1 MTLLLLMASQK
12 SKNNSTGSIRS
23 SNRLK
28 RNKSDNT
35 KLNILPENEIRPGMK
50 FRKVKKISKS
60 IKRIES
66 EMSQIQIQM
75 EKIGN
80 DLATVLQLI
89 ETKKRFSKKNK

>member
-1 MTLLLLMASQK
+1 MASLK
-12 SKNNSTGSIRS
+12 SKNNSTGSITS

-28 RNKSDNT
+28 KKKSDDT
-35 KLNILPENEIRPGMK
+35 KLNTRPDNEIKPQMK

-66 EMSQIQIQM
+66 EMSHIQIQM
-75 EKIGN
+75 QKIGN

-89 ETKKRFSKKNK
+89 ETKKKI

>member
-1 MTLLLLMASQK
+1 MASQK
-12 SKNNSTGSIRS
+12 SKNNSTGSIKS

-28 RNKSDNT
+28 KKKSDDT
-35 KLNILPENEIRPGMK
+35 KLNTRPDNEIKPEMK

-66 EMSQIQIQM
+66 EMSHIQIQM
-75 EKIGN
+75 QKIGN

-89 ETKKRFSKKNK
+89 ETKKRI

>member
-1 MTLLLLMASQK
+1 MASQK
-12 SKNNSTGSIRS
+12 SKNNSTGSIKS

-28 RNKSDNT
+28 KKKSDDT
-35 KLNILPENEIRPGMK
+35 KLNARPDNEIKPEMK

-66 EMSQIQIQM
+66 EMSHIQIQM
-75 EKIGN
+75 QKIGN

-89 ETKKRFSKKNK
+89 ETKKKI

>member
-1 MTLLLLMASQK
+1 MASQK
-12 SKNNSTGSIRS
+12 SMNNSTGSITS

-28 RNKSDNT
+28 KKKSDDT
-35 KLNILPENEIRPGMK
+35 KLNTRPDNEIKPEMK

-66 EMSQIQIQM
+66 EMSHIQIQM

-89 ETKKRFSKKNK
+89 ETKKKN

>member
-1 MTLLLLMASQK
+1 MASQK
-12 SKNNSTGSIRS
+12 SKNNSTGSIKS
-23 SNRLK
+23 SIRLK
-28 RNKSDNT
+28 RKKSNNT
-35 KLNILPENEIRPGMK
+35 KLNTRPDNGIKPEMK

-66 EMSQIQIQM
+66 EMSHIQIQM

-89 ETKKRFSKKNK
+89 ESKKKI

>member
-1 MTLLLLMASQK
+1 MASQK
-12 SKNNSTGSIRS
+12 SKNNSTGSIKS

-28 RNKSDNT
+28 KKKSDDT
-35 KLNILPENEIRPGMK
+35 KLNTRPDNEIKAEMK

-66 EMSQIQIQM
+66 EMSHIQIQM

-80 DLATVLQLI
+80 DLAIVLQLI
-89 ETKKRFSKKNK
+89 ETKKRISRKSK

>member
-1 MTLLLLMASQK
+1 MASQK
-12 SKNNSTGSIRS
+12 SKNNSTGAIKSSI
-23 SNRLK
+23 RLK
-28 RNKSDNT
+28 RKKSDDT
-35 KLNILPENEIRPGMK
+35 KLNTRPDNEIKSEMK

-66 EMSQIQIQM
+66 EMSHIQIQM

-89 ETKKRFSKKNK
+89 ETKKKN

>member
-1 MTLLLLMASQK
+1 MASQK
-12 SKNNSTGSIRS
+12 SKNNSTGSMAS

-28 RNKSDNT
+28 KKKSDDT
-35 KLNILPENEIRPGMK
+35 KLNTRPDNEIKPQMK

-66 EMSQIQIQM
+66 EMSHIQIQM
-75 EKIGN
+75 QKIGN

-89 ETKKRFSKKNK
+89 ETKKKI

>member
-1 MTLLLLMASQK
+1 MASQK
-12 SKNNSTGSIRS
+12 SKNNSTGSIKI

-28 RNKSDNT
+28 KKKSDDT
-35 KLNILPENEIRPGMK
+35 KLNTRLDNEIKPEMK

-66 EMSQIQIQM
+66 EMSHIQIQM
-75 EKIGN
+75 QKIGN

-89 ETKKRFSKKNK
+89 ETKKKI

>member
-1 MTLLLLMASQK
+1 MASQK
-12 SKNNSTGSIRS
+12 SKNNSTGSITS
-23 SNRLK
+23 SIGLK
-28 RNKSDNT
+28 KKKSNGT
-35 KLNILPENEIRPGMK
+35 KLNTRSDNEIKPEVR

-80 DLATVLQLI
+80 ELATVLQLI
-89 ETKKRFSKKNK
+89 ETKKKI

>member
-1 MTLLLLMASQK
+1 MASQK
-12 SKNNSTGSIRS
+12 SKNNSTGSIKI

-28 RNKSDNT
+28 KKKSDDT
-35 KLNILPENEIRPGMK
+35 KLNTHPDNEIKPEMK

-66 EMSQIQIQM
+66 EMSHIQIQM
-75 EKIGN
+75 QKIGN

-89 ETKKRFSKKNK
+89 ETKKKI

>member
-1 MTLLLLMASQK
+1 MASQK
-12 SKNNSTGSIRS
+12 SKNNSNGSTRS

-28 RNKSDNT
+28 KKKSDYT
-35 KLNILPENEIRPGMK
+35 KLNTRQDNEIRPGMK

-66 EMSQIQIQM
+66 EMSHIQIQM

-80 DLATVLQLI
+80 DLASVLKLI
-89 ETKKRFSKKNK
+89 ETKKKI

>member
-1 MTLLLLMASQK
+1 MASQK
-12 SKNNSTGSIRS
+12 SKNNSTGSITN

-28 RNKSDNT
+28 KKKSDDT
-35 KLNILPENEIRPGMK
+35 KLNTRPDNELKPEMK

-66 EMSQIQIQM
+66 EMSHIQIQM

-89 ETKKRFSKKNK
+89 ETKKKI

>member
-1 MTLLLLMASQK
+1 MASQK
-12 SKNNSTGSIRS
+12 SKNNSTGSIKS

-28 RNKSDNT
+28 KKESDDT
-35 KLNILPENEIRPGMK
+35 KLNTRPDNEIKPEMK

-66 EMSQIQIQM
+66 EMSHIQIQM
-75 EKIGN
+75 QKIGN

-89 ETKKRFSKKNK
+89 ETKKKI